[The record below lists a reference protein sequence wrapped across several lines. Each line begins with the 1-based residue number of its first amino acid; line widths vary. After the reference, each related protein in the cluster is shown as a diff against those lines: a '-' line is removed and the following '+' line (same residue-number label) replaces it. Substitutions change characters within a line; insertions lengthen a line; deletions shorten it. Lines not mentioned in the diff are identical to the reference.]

1 LDDAPDRLRRRFRK
15 LLGFVTGER
24 SPLPQPTETQSEEN
38 DALTTPKDEIATD
51 ESRTAASSAPPP
63 IAVAPERVAPTPA
76 ADESPIPAPTI
87 FAAPPPTYERDDDLE
102 QVLNENRIRSVF
114 QPIISLA
121 DGAVFGYE
129 ALSRGPIG
137 TRLESADAL
146 FTAAAA
152 VGATHRLERVCR
164 FRSIA
169 AAAGIPSGC
178 YLFLNLS
185 PRVLEEQNAGLS
197 REVMEQSRLA
207 QERVVLEITEKQAI
221 ADFDLLKRALLV
233 YYRQGFKVAID
244 DAGAGHNSLRTVTE
258 VRPHFI
264 KLDMALVRDIDSDR
278 AKNALVSAIIIFAKR
293 IDAKVLAEGIE
304 TVDELATLIEIGV
317 DLGQGFLLG
326 RPSSGFIEPKP
337 EIAAFIRERSSTM
350 RAIPKP
356 KGMAVSTITRRAPAL
371 MPTAYTSE
379 LLEIFERNSDLD
391 SVVLTEFGAPVGL
404 VSRTKLYE
412 RLSQQF
418 GFSLY
423 AKRAARLVMDDSYL
437 AVDAKDSIEDV
448 ARKVTHRR
456 NTEMYDEI
464 VVLENGVYSGVVSVR
479 DLLHTMTEFQATM
492 ARNTNPLTGLPG
504 RIPIQQEIDR
514 RCERNTPFAVLHI
527 DLLNFRAYN
536 ERYGVERGDEVIALL
551 AETLSTVVA
560 ESNDRNA
567 TVGHLG
573 GVNFL
578 ALCDPD
584 NVERLG
590 RRIIESF
597 IRRTAPLHVR
607 RDIAS
612 VEDGNATPP
621 SVGLSL
627 VGISATSPPLPNLA
641 SLAGRTARY
650 KRVARAAGG
659 NAFVL
664 DGQLVLGKVLSF
676 PQQLA

>member
-1 LDDAPDRLRRRFRK
+1 
-15 LLGFVTGER
+15 
-24 SPLPQPTETQSEEN
+24 LPQPTENQPGQLPAGEDPAGQPLAADPPT
-38 DALTTPKDEIATD
+38 DATPSAPERIERIA
-51 ESRTAASSAPPP
+51 APPP
-63 IAVAPERVAPTPA
+63 PEPVA
-76 ADESPIPAPTI
+76 PAPTI
-87 FAAPPPTYERDDDLE
+87 FAAPPLTVERDDDLE

-114 QPIISLA
+114 QPIINLA
-121 DGAVFGYE
+121 DGTVFGYE

-146 FTAAAA
+146 FNAAQA
-152 VGATHRLERVCR
+152 VGATQRLERVCR

-178 YLFLNLS
+178 FLFLNLS

-197 REVMEQSRLA
+197 REVIEQSHLA
-207 QERVVLEITEKQAI
+207 QERIVLEITEKQAI
-221 ADFDLLKRALLV
+221 ADFDLLKRTLLY

-244 DAGAGHNSLRTVTE
+244 DAGAGHNSLRAVTE

-264 KLDMALVRDIDSDR
+264 KLDMALVRDIDRDR

-337 EIAAFIRERSSTM
+337 EIAAFIRERSSTLRSVPM
-350 RAIPKP
+350 PKRMAI
-356 KGMAVSTITRRAPAL
+356 STITRRAPAL

-379 LLEIFERNSDLD
+379 LLEIFDRNADLD

-418 GFSLY
+418 GYSLY
-423 AKRAARLVMDDSYL
+423 SRRAARLVMDDSYL

-456 NTEMYDEI
+456 STEMYDEI

-492 ARNTNPLTGLPG
+492 ARNANPLTGLPG
-504 RIPIQQEIDR
+504 RIPLQQEIDR
-514 RCERNTPFAVLHI
+514 RCTSNMPFAVLHV

-551 AETLSTVVA
+551 AETLSTVIA
-560 ESNDRNA
+560 DSADRHA

-578 ALCDPD
+578 ALCEPA
-584 NVERLG
+584 NVEAIG
-590 RRIIESF
+590 RAIIDSF
-597 IRRTAPLHVR
+597 QRRTAPLHVT
-607 RDIAS
+607 RDFAS
-612 VEDGNATPP
+612 VEHGNVPPP
-621 SVGLSL
+621 SVGLAL
-627 VGISATSPPLPNLA
+627 VAITATTPPLPNLA

-664 DGQLVLGKVLSF
+664 DGQLIAGRVLSF
-676 PQQLA
+676 PQQVG

>member
-1 LDDAPDRLRRRFRK
+1 MDDKSDRLRRRFRK

-24 SPLPQPTETQSEEN
+24 SPLPQPTETQADDVERAETSAEAQ
-38 DALTTPKDEIATD
+38 DSAQATPAGG
-51 ESRTAASSAPPP
+51 
-63 IAVAPERVAPTPA
+63 APERIAAPSPPEPVAPPV
-76 ADESPIPAPTI
+76 SRI
-87 FAAPPPTYERDDDLE
+87 FAAPSPTVDRDDDLE

-114 QPIISLA
+114 QPIVNLA
-121 DGAVFGYE
+121 DGAVYGYE

-137 TRLESADAL
+137 TRLEGADAL
-146 FTAAAA
+146 FSAAAA
-152 VGATHRLERVCR
+152 VGQTHRLERVCR
-164 FRSIA
+164 FRSIS

-197 REVMEQSRLA
+197 REVIEQSRLA
-207 QERVVLEITEKQAI
+207 AERIVLEITEKQAI
-221 ADFDLLKRALLV
+221 ADFDLLKDTLLH

-244 DAGAGHNSLRTVTE
+244 DAGAGHNSLRAVTE

-264 KLDMALVRDIDSDR
+264 KLDMALVRDIDR
-278 AKNALVSAIIIFAKR
+278 ERVKNALVAAIIIFAKR

-337 EIAAFIRERSSTM
+337 EIAAFIRERSSTL
-350 RAIPKP
+350 RALPMPKR
-356 KGMAVSTITRRAPAL
+356 MAVSTITRRAPAL
-371 MPTAYTSE
+371 MPTAYTAE
-379 LLEIFERNSDLD
+379 LLEIFERNADLD

-418 GFSLY
+418 GYSLY
-423 AKRAARLVMDDSYL
+423 SRRAARLVMDDSYL
-437 AVDAKDSIEDV
+437 AVDAKDSIEEV

-456 NTEMYDEI
+456 STEMYDEV
-464 VVLENGVYSGVVSVR
+464 VVLEDGVYSGVVSVR

-504 RIPIQQEIDR
+504 RIPLQQEIDR
-514 RCERNTPFAVLHI
+514 RCEANQPFAVLHI

-560 ESNDRNA
+560 ESNDRQA

-578 ALCDPD
+578 ALCEPGD
-584 NVERLG
+584 VERLG

-597 IRRTAPLHVR
+597 ARRTAPLHVT
-607 RDIAS
+607 RDISAVEHGSS
-612 VEDGNATPP
+612 VPP

-627 VGISATSPPLPNLA
+627 VGITCTSPPLPNLA

-659 NAFVL
+659 NAFVI
-664 DGQLVLGKVLSF
+664 DGQLVAGRVLSF
-676 PQQLA
+676 PQQVG

>member
-1 LDDAPDRLRRRFRK
+1 M
-15 LLGFVTGER
+15 TGEN
-24 SPLPQPTETQSEEN
+24 SPLPQPTETRTDEN
-38 DALTTPKDEIATD
+38 DPLTPKDEIAKD
-51 ESRTAASSAPPP
+51 ESRTPASIAPPP
-63 IAVAPERVAPTPA
+63 IAAAPERVAPAPA
-76 ADESPIPAPTI
+76 ADEAPIPAPTI

-114 QPIISLA
+114 QPIVSLV
-121 DGAVFGYE
+121 DGSVFGYE

-146 FTAAAA
+146 FNAASA

-164 FRSIA
+164 SRSIT

-221 ADFDLLKRALLV
+221 ADFDLLKSALFN

-244 DAGAGHNSLRTVTE
+244 DAGAGHNSLRAVTE

-264 KLDMALVRDIDSDR
+264 KLDMALVRGIDHDR
-278 AKNALVSAIIIFAKR
+278 VKNALVSAIVIFAKR

-304 TVDELATLIEIGV
+304 TVDELSTLIEIGI

-350 RAIPKP
+350 RAVPIP

-391 SVVLTEFGAPVGL
+391 SVVLVEFGSPVGL

-412 RLSQQF
+412 RLSHQF

-437 AVDAKDSIEDV
+437 SVDAKDSIEDV

-456 NTEMYDEI
+456 NSEMYDEI
-464 VVLENGVYSGVVSVR
+464 VVLEDQVYSGVVSVR
-479 DLLHTMTEFQATM
+479 DLLHTMTEFHVTM

-504 RIPIQQEIDR
+504 RIPIQREIDH
-514 RCERNTPFAVLHI
+514 RCESNTPFALLHI

-536 ERYGVERGDEVIALL
+536 ERYGIERGDEVIALL
-551 AETLSTVVA
+551 AETLNTVVA

-578 ALCDPD
+578 ALCGPD

-597 IRRTAPLHVR
+597 SRRTAPLHVA
-607 RDIAS
+607 RDNIAS
-612 VEDGNATPP
+612 VEHGNVAAP